1 MHKTRIILLPLLL
14 SLLFI
19 PIVLLTSP
27 SLQAQPLNQPV
38 DTVIYHVVTTP
49 AEDTRCSVTINY
61 HCAFPNSYVEY
72 TEAKDKNFKNAFTAE
87 VLKTQLWSTKGLE
100 KTSTASS
107 FYTKPRYVC
116 RITLTGLKPNTKY
129 IYRIFTSP
137 QSTSETPTY
146 SQQSTPYASDSQDS
160 RRDVICSEVKY
171 FKTSAGKE
179 KWNFVA
185 FTDFQ
190 HYNNAITHPLIQNMK
205 KRFNPPLAI
214 CSGDMVDVAGFEQSW
229 KWLLESKI
237 VSSGKGNGSAGA
249 SATVCN
255 TAFSNV
261 IFAAS
266 PGDHEFW
273 ADATNGKYPQY
284 TEPHTYNHIF
294 RFPQNG
300 AKTALNS
307 SYYFYYN
314 NVLFISLDMNNS
326 NISKG
331 ERFNTQAEWFQ
342 KTLDS
347 LQGTY
352 RYIVVYEHKSIFGSS
367 IIDSAVGKYIRP
379 QWYPLFQKYNV
390 DLVLSGHDHIYSR
403 TFQLDGN
410 QISAD
415 PKKGTYYLDM
425 GSSGDKRRA
434 LDRSLT
440 DDDTLHAKVID
451 LKSEKL
457 SCAANIEVTRRE
469 MKVSVYNQYMQ
480 LVDTFTIK
488 AKR

>member
-1 MHKTRIILLPLLL
+1 MHKIKIIF
-14 SLLFI
+14 FI
-19 PIVLLTSP
+19 TIVLLTSH

-38 DTVIYHVVTTP
+38 DTIIYHVVTTP

-72 TEAKDKNFKNAFTAE
+72 TVAKDKEFKKAKTATPQAE
-87 VLKTQLWSTKGLE
+87 LWGTKGIE

-107 FYTKPRYVC
+107 FYTKERYVC
-116 RITLTGLKPNTKY
+116 RATLTGLKSNTKY
-129 IYRIFTSP
+129 IYRIVADGLTS
-137 QSTSETPTY
+137 
-146 SQQSTPYASDSQDS
+146 A
-160 RRDVICSEVKY
+160 VKS

-190 HYNNAITHPLIQNMK
+190 HYNNEITLPLIQNMK

-214 CSGDMVDVAGFEQSW
+214 CSGDMIDVAGFEQSW
-229 KWLLESKI
+229 NWLLDSKI

-255 TAFSNV
+255 TAFSNI

-410 QISAD
+410 QVSAD

-451 LKSEKL
+451 LKGEKL
-457 SCAANIEVTRRE
+457 SFAANIEVTRRE